1 MPLIVLESRTL
12 KSVKNIE
19 VATLFYFLNLLLQF
33 FSRKI
38 FLDYLGSEVL
48 GLNTTAQNLL
58 GFLNIAELGIGAAVA
73 YNLYKP
79 LQEKN
84 RQAVIDIVS
93 VQGWLYQRIAA
104 IVGVGAIILMLFFPM
119 IFSKAEVP
127 LWYAYGS
134 FGVLLLGALLDYTVN
149 YKQIVLSADQKQY
162 KITYSVQGVKIIKIL
177 FQVLAV
183 RFLANG
189 YVYWMVLEALMS
201 VFSSFVLNL
210 QINKEYP
217 WLKADKHKGKE
228 LRIKYPG
235 VIQKTKQV
243 FFHKI
248 GSFVLSQTTPL
259 VIYGFASLTLVA
271 IYGNYMLI
279 VSAVILLMD
288 ALFNGIGAGIGN
300 LVAEGNKEQIKKV
313 YWELTSARIW
323 LATVFC
329 LVFYLFGDTFIS
341 LWVGTEYQLPRLP
354 FLLII
359 IIAFIRLTRTSD
371 AFLAAYGLYQDI
383 WAPIVEATLNI
394 GLSILLGHYLGLAG
408 ILLGVLTSLVFVV
421 GIWKP
426 YFLYSKGFKDPF
438 KEYIMRYG
446 KLILIAIFIVL
457 LFYLVFNGYL
467 NDIHTWWVWFYSI
480 LLVLSAVGVGSFF
493 MFYAIDKSFKLFVTR
508 LTTYV
513 IGNKKRGVSN

>member
-1 MPLIVLESRTL
+1 MESRTL
-12 KSVKNIE
+12 KSLRNVK
-19 VATLFYFLNLLLQF
+19 VATLFYFLNLILQF

-58 GFLNIAELGIGAAVA
+58 GFLNIAELGIGSAVS

-84 RQAVIDIVS
+84 KQAVIDIVS

-104 IVGVGAIILMLFFPM
+104 IVGIGAIILMLFFPM
-119 IFSKAEVP
+119 IFSKADVP

-177 FQVLAV
+177 LQILAV
-183 RFLANG
+183 RYLANG
-189 YVYWMVLEALMS
+189 YVYWMVLEAVMS
-201 VFSSFVLNL
+201 VFSSYVLNR

-217 WLKADKHKGKE
+217 WLKTDKHKGKE
-228 LRIKYPG
+228 LRLRYPG

-248 GSFVLSQTTPL
+248 GTFVLSQTTPL
-259 VIYGFASLTLVA
+259 VIYAFASLTLVA

-300 LVAEGNKEQIKKV
+300 LVAEGNKTQIKKV

-329 LVFYLFGDTFIS
+329 LIFYLFGDAFIS
-341 LWVGTEYQLPRLP
+341 LWVGEEYQLPRLP

-359 IIAFIRLTRTSD
+359 VIAFIRLTRTND
-371 AFLAAYGLYQDI
+371 AFLAAYGLFQDI
-383 WAPIVEATLNI
+383 WAPIVEASINL
-394 GLSILLGHYLGLAG
+394 GLSILLGRYFGLTG
-408 ILLGVLTSLVFVV
+408 ILLGVMISLILIVCM
-421 GIWKP
+421 WKP
-426 YFLYSKGFKDPF
+426 FFLYSRGFKDGF
-438 KEYIMRYG
+438 GEYITRFG
-446 KLILIAIFIVL
+446 KLIFVVIVSSMILHLIASHLSFKANTLFHIALSAIVVTVIAISVSFIF
-457 LFYLVFNGYL
+457 FYTTDKYFRGF
-467 NDIHTWWVWFYSI
+467 TGRI
-480 LLVLSAVGVGSFF
+480 LL
-493 MFYAIDKSFKLFVTR
+493 IIKSKLR
-508 LTTYV
+508 L
-513 IGNKKRGVSN
+513 

>member
-1 MPLIVLESRTL
+1 MESRTL
-12 KSVKNIE
+12 KSLRNVK
-19 VATLFYFLNLLLQF
+19 VATLFYFLNLILQF

-58 GFLNIAELGIGAAVA
+58 GFLNIAELGIGSAVS

-84 RQAVIDIVS
+84 KQAVIDIVS

-104 IVGVGAIILMLFFPM
+104 IVGIGAIILMLFFPM
-119 IFSKAEVP
+119 IFSKADVP

-177 FQVLAV
+177 LQILAV
-183 RFLANG
+183 RYLANG
-189 YVYWMVLEALMS
+189 YVYWMVLEAVMS
-201 VFSSFVLNL
+201 VFSSYVLNR

-217 WLKADKHKGKE
+217 WLKTEKHKGKE
-228 LRIKYPG
+228 LRLRYPG

-248 GSFVLSQTTPL
+248 GTFVLSQTTPL
-259 VIYGFASLTLVA
+259 VIYAFASLTLVA

-300 LVAEGNKEQIKKV
+300 LVAEGNKTQIKKV

-329 LVFYLFGDTFIS
+329 LIFYLFGDAFIS
-341 LWVGTEYQLPRLP
+341 LWVGEEYQLPRLP

-359 IIAFIRLTRTSD
+359 VIAFIRLTRIND

-383 WAPIVEATLNI
+383 WAPIVEASINL
-394 GLSILLGHYLGLAG
+394 GLSILLGRYFGLTG
-408 ILLGVLTSLVFVV
+408 ILSGVLISLLLV
-421 GIWKP
+421 ICLWKP
-426 YFLYSKGFKDPF
+426 YFLYRKGFKSSF
-438 KEYIMRYG
+438 KEYIVHYG
-446 KLILIAIFIVL
+446 KFLLVVFICSFVTH
-457 LFYLVFNGYL
+457 LVFIEFSNEIGSL
-467 NDIHTWWVWFYSI
+467 WVWIWKILFVI
-480 LLVLSAVGVGSFF
+480 LLVTWGTFIV
-493 MFYAIDKSFKLFVTR
+493 FYAADGYFRTFIKRMID
-508 LTTYV
+508 YV
-513 IGNKKRGVSN
+513 IK

>member
-1 MPLIVLESRTL
+1 MESRTL

-323 LATVFC
+323 LSTIFC
-329 LVFYLFGDTFIS
+329 LIFYLFGDAFIA
-341 LWVGTEYQLPRLP
+341 LWIGAEYQLPRLP
-354 FLLII
+354 FLLIT
-359 IIAFIRLTRTSD
+359 IIAFIRLTRTNDS
-371 AFLAAYGLYQDI
+371 FLAAYGLYQDI
-383 WAPIVEATLNI
+383 WAPIVEASINL
-394 GLSILLGHYLGLAG
+394 GLSILLGHFLGLTG
-408 ILLGVLTSLVFVV
+408 ILIGVLISLVLVICV
-421 GIWKP
+421 WKP
-426 YFLYSKGFKDPF
+426 YFLYSKGFNEKF
-438 KEYIMRYG
+438 KEYVLRYI
-446 KLILIAIFIVL
+446 KLLIVAFICSVIVYISFTEFASGIESIWDWVLKAIIALLTITVFSFF
-457 LFYLVFNGYL
+457 LFYIVDKYFK
-467 NDIHTWWVWFYSI
+467 SI
-480 LLVLSAVGVGSFF
+480 SNRIVNIVRMHL
-493 MFYAIDKSFKLFVTR
+493 
-508 LTTYV
+508 
-513 IGNKKRGVSN
+513 KK